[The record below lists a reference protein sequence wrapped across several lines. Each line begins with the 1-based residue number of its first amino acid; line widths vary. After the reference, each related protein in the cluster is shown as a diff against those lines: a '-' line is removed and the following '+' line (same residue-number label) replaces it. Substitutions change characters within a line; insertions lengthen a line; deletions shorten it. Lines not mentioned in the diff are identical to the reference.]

1 MARWTCPACGR
12 TFAREGQGHLCLPV
26 NQLGDYLAA
35 LPDGHRAVTEA
46 VIAVFAGLED
56 IVVEAADVG
65 LFFKTSR
72 KFAQL
77 RPRRKWLV
85 LIVLLRR
92 KLDDP
97 RVRSTIRATNS
108 AIAHNVRLETPED
121 IDEDVRGWLIES
133 YQSF

>member
-12 TFAREGQGHLCLPV
+12 TFARRGQGHLCVPV

-35 LPDGHRAVTEA
+35 LPDGHRAVAEA
-46 VIAVFAGLED
+46 IISLFAGLDDVD
-56 IVVEAADVG
+56 IEAADVG
-65 LFFKTSR
+65 LFFKRSR

-85 LIVLLRR
+85 LILLLRR

-97 RVRSTIRATNS
+97 RVRSTMRATNS

-121 IDEDVRGWLIES
+121 IDDDVRGWLIEA